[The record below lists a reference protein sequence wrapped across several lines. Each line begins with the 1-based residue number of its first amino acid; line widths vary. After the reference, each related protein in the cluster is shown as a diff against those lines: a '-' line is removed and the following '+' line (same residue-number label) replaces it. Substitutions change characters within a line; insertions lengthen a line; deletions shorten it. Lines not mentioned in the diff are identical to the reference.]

1 MFDGDALIMMGIV
14 IFIVFMTF
22 TFFMI
27 VVFRAKE
34 LKAKKGAN
42 AGADSYCCG
51 KCGRCDKDLPP
62 A

>member
-1 MFDGDALIMMGIV
+1 MTAIV

-22 TFFMI
+22 TFFMV
-27 VVFRAKE
+27 VVFRAKK

-51 KCGRCDKDLPP
+51 KCGACDKDLPP
-62 A
+62 S